1 MVRHSNNIS
10 TDMREDTIENKCKMY
25 MFSLW
30 NRPEKLVKGSLF
42 FLFIKLLQINFI
54 SADNVH
60 IYCLYLSALNIIC
73 CLTSHLYFT
82 IAFRFTNISLSPSG
96 LPIFHYHLQVYQYFT
111 ITFRFTNIS
120 LSPSGLPIFH
130 YHLQVYQ
137 YFTIPFRFT
146 NISLSPS
153 GLPIFHYRLQVYQY
167 FTIAFRFTNFGYP
180 L

>member
-96 LPIFHYHLQVYQYFT
+96 LPIFHYPLQVYQYFT
-111 ITFRFTNIS
+111 IA
-120 LSPSGLPIFH
+120 
-130 YHLQVYQ
+130 
-137 YFTIPFRFT
+137 FRFT

-153 GLPIFHYRLQVYQY
+153 GLPIFHYRLQVYQFWLSSLILLVFLITRLFKLLY
-167 FTIAFRFTNFGYP
+167 FPVFWTYLNKVIPEAGHLFYY
-180 L
+180 